1 MPVRCHESK
10 KLYEYR
16 YRTTN
21 IAMICK
27 IRVANIINIAQ
38 IISKESI

>member
-1 MPVRCHESK
+1 MK
-10 KLYEYR
+10 YING
-16 YRTTN
+16 TTN

-27 IRVANIINIAQ
+27 IHVVNIINITQ